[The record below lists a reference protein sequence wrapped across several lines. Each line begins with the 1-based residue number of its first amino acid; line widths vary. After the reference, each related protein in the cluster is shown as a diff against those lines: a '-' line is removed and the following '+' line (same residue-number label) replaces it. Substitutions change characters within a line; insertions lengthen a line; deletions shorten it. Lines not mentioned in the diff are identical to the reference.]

1 MTTFRSR
8 LERAAGRGLRTSHM
22 WLDAG
27 ERALESP
34 EVSRAQSRPSKN
46 AATVPP
52 ESGRSLILV
61 ESGDAGLSKEQKAFN
76 RLVRRIEKLRREIDA
91 ENRRLDSMM
100 EDYRDRI
107 HPLLLQVVEQRQQ
120 FIRSLVNLLPHPALK
135 RGKLK
140 QVLLDTISRS
150 LDDLALECDG
160 QLSEEFERVFER
172 VEGCTREEFG
182 RRQFESMRAGMQEE
196 FADMGVQVDLSA
208 LNPNANPEEILRKL
222 GEIEQQVRS
231 ESNPFGDASPRP
243 KSRRQLA
250 AEEKRR
256 QMEEMRTKDL
266 ATLYKQLAKL
276 LHPDLE
282 QDPQRR
288 EEKEAAMK
296 RLNAAYQNED
306 LHGLLQLEIEW
317 TQREASDAARLSNE
331 KLKVYN
337 EVLKEQVA
345 ELEASLMHGWQH
357 PRYRALAR
365 FGDPFLGLRIMD
377 TETIF
382 SQLQGML
389 RGLRAAVAALRGP
402 GAIDEIRDLA
412 RSLRS
417 RRQAVD
423 PFGDRFF

>member
-1 MTTFRSR
+1 M
-8 LERAAGRGLRTSHM
+8 
-22 WLDAG
+22 
-27 ERALESP
+27 
-34 EVSRAQSRPSKN
+34 SRAKTRPSKN
-46 AATVPP
+46 ASTAAP

-76 RLVRRIEKLRREIDA
+76 RLVRRIEKLRRDVEA

-107 HPLLLQVVEQRQQ
+107 HPLLLEVTEQRQQ
-120 FIRSLVNLLPHPALK
+120 FIRSLVSLLPHPALK

-140 QVLLDTISRS
+140 QVLLDAISKS
-150 LDDLALECDG
+150 LEDLAMDLDG
-160 QLSEEFERVFER
+160 PLPEEFERIFEQ
-172 VEGCTREEFG
+172 VEGCTREELG
-182 RRQFESMRAGMQEE
+182 RRQFESVRAGMQEE
-196 FADMGVQVDLSA
+196 LAEMGVKVDLSDLD
-208 LNPNANPEEILRKL
+208 LNATPEEMLRKL
-222 GEIEQQVRS
+222 ADLEKQIRTESDSPGES
-231 ESNPFGDASPRP
+231 SPRP
-243 KSRRQLA
+243 KTRRQVA

-317 TQREASDAARLSNE
+317 TQREASDASRLSNQ

-345 ELEASLMHGWQH
+345 ELEASLMDAWQH

-365 FGDPFLGLRIMD
+365 FSHPFLGLRFMD
-377 TETIF
+377 STTIF
-382 SQLQGML
+382 TQMQGML
-389 RGLRAAVAALRGP
+389 RSLRAAVAALRGP

-417 RRQAVD
+417 QRQAVD